1 MNITR
6 ALSAALPDIPARTLA
21 ERTPRMDPGI
31 VAREHIEDG
40 EPIVRIYVPSAE
52 CMYKFPPQ
60 NWALIQLFD
69 GRHNYEEIAQL
80 YSQQSGGQ
88 CSTQEVREFA
98 DELDAIDFWY
108 KTPQEKNVALMQK
121 SADER
126 RHLQKK
132 KSRYGDLALI
142 LFPAVNPD
150 KFLTWLYGHT
160 RFFYTPWFT
169 LLTLCLFGFSAGITI
184 SHWSEIGR
192 DTLEFYN
199 FSDKTWLDV
208 VGFYLLALVVLVVHE
223 FGHGHASKHY
233 GGRVQ
238 FMGFALIYLA
248 PAFYTDITE
257 GEVKATRYERMV
269 ISLAGV
275 WIELVLYSIIAP
287 IWSGT
292 PPYTVLHDACYTV
305 MLITGISAVLLNW
318 NPLIKLDGYYILTEL
333 LGIVDL
339 KEDSTAFVSGWVK
352 HNIWRLPVE
361 VPYVPKRRRLGYA
374 VYALL
379 SGLYSYT
386 VLYVVATFV
395 GNVFRNFN
403 PEWSFVPE
411 IATAG
416 VIFWGRIRTLGNF
429 MKFVY
434 LDKKD
439 RIASWFTPQRSI
451 AIAAIALVVAL
462 LPLRRESS
470 TGYFVLEAVNQ
481 AVIRSTVPGVVTGV
495 YAAEGQWI
503 PAGTTVVRLRN
514 ALLDSRVAR
523 AQAEYSVGQS
533 RVVLANLQNSADFG
547 AANTEHIKLG
557 QQTQQLTL
565 ETAQLELRSPIAGLV
580 LTPRL
585 TDQVGTYLPAGTEVA
600 EVADLTTMHAR
611 VYVSEHDLSKFH
623 IGSEVRLLANGS
635 FKIADA
641 SVAGIEPAS
650 SEIPPGLIDL
660 SPYKGLRPPTFYVV
674 SVTLSNPGGLLKP
687 GMVGTAKVYGRQ
699 RSLGGFVWREIRDF
713 YDRRAW

>member
-40 EPIVRIYVPSAE
+40 ELIVRIYVPSVE

-88 CSTQEVREFA
+88 CSAQEIREFA

-108 KTPQEKNVALMQK
+108 KTPLEKNVALMQK

-132 KSRYGDLALI
+132 KSQYGDLSLI

-169 LLTLCLFGFSAGITI
+169 LLTLCVFGLGAGITI

-208 VGFYLLALVVLVVHE
+208 VGFYFLALVVLVVHE
-223 FGHGHASKHY
+223 LGHGHSCKHY

-275 WIELVLYSIIAP
+275 WIELMLYSIIAP
-287 IWSGT
+287 IWLGT
-292 PPYTVLHDACYTV
+292 PPYTVLHDACYTL

-374 VYALL
+374 VFA
-379 SGLYSYT
+379 
-386 VLYVVATFV
+386 
-395 GNVFRNFN
+395 
-403 PEWSFVPE
+403 
-411 IATAG
+411 
-416 VIFWGRIRTLGNF
+416 WGRTE
-429 MKFVY
+429 
-434 LDKKD
+434 
-439 RIASWFTPQRSI
+439 
-451 AIAAIALVVAL
+451 
-462 LPLRRESS
+462 LRR
-470 TGYFVLEAVNQ
+470 V
-481 AVIRSTVPGVVTGV
+481 
-495 YAAEGQWI
+495 AARCCAL
-503 PAGTTVVRLRN
+503 PNRRRMRLN
-514 ALLDSRVAR
+514 
-523 AQAEYSVGQS
+523 
-533 RVVLANLQNSADFG
+533 
-547 AANTEHIKLG
+547 
-557 QQTQQLTL
+557 
-565 ETAQLELRSPIAGLV
+565 
-580 LTPRL
+580 
-585 TDQVGTYLPAGTEVA
+585 
-600 EVADLTTMHAR
+600 
-611 VYVSEHDLSKFH
+611 
-623 IGSEVRLLANGS
+623 
-635 FKIADA
+635 
-641 SVAGIEPAS
+641 
-650 SEIPPGLIDL
+650 PP
-660 SPYKGLRPPTFYVV
+660 
-674 SVTLSNPGGLLKP
+674 
-687 GMVGTAKVYGRQ
+687 
-699 RSLGGFVWREIRDF
+699 
-713 YDRRAW
+713 